1 MVRFLMLKARKE
13 RWNIRRLVKVG
24 RWKCQKKARVI
35 SVLEEWLPED
45 DTGYFELK
53 VFQTIHLILWKTTP
67 DNISVFQ
74 DRTNILFIK
83 NKPMHVGTM
92 RILIYSILRAI
103 AAL

>member
-45 DTGYFELK
+45 DTGYCKLK
-53 VFQTIHLILWKTTP
+53 VFQLIRLILWKTTP
-67 DNISVFQ
+67 DNISAFK
-74 DRTNILFIK
+74 DRTNILFIIVE
-83 NKPMHVGTM
+83 PIHRLSLGT
-92 RILIYSILRAI
+92 
-103 AAL
+103 